1 MFPGSIQQND
11 RHHRLG
17 RLRLIE
23 SIYASYPCKMPRALS
38 DTLLH
43 LLLRMIDI
51 DSTSFQE

>member
-17 RLRLIE
+17 RLLLIE

-43 LLLRMIDI
+43 LLLRMIGI